1 MLRHTTA
8 TLEIKA
14 ADDETRIV
22 EGIATTPSPD
32 RGGDI
37 MEPLGAQFTL
47 PMPFLWQHDPKQPIG
62 QVLAAEVTPSGIS
75 IKAQIA
81 RVDEPGVLKDRLD
94 EAYQSLKAKLVRG
107 LSIGWHPIDILP
119 IKGSFG
125 VRAVKWAWRELSAV
139 TLPQNPETQILTVK
153 SAAPAPKDRS
163 AMLQTLTTTERIT
176 QIENARAAKVARLS
190 ELMTKASEAGVTI
203 DGGTDQEEYDGL
215 ELDVKKYDADLV
227 RLRTLEALNA
237 AAAKP
242 VVPSASGPRSYGTVR
257 VTSNVPPGT
266 AFVRYAMATL
276 ASKGDSMRALQIA
289 ERWKHETPEVELL
302 IKAAVAPADTVNPAW
317 AGSLVQVQNATNEF
331 IELLRPATLLGKI
344 PGLRKIPFN
353 TSVPVQTAG
362 GVYGWVGQGAMKP
375 VTKLAFTTVALQ
387 FSKAAGIIFFT
398 EEVARFSSPDIES
411 IVRRDMIAGIARFLD
426 QQFIDPAVA
435 EVANVSP
442 GSITNGL
449 TPTTSSQDPLTDL
462 YTIISALTGNNVPLA
477 GTTIIM
483 SETNALVAALKRD
496 ANGNRLFPTMSAAG
510 GTMEGIAVVTSQTAN
525 GWVIGVQPD
534 LVLYADDGQVAIDVS
549 REASIVADSA
559 PVAPPTG
566 IVTSLWQN
574 NLIGLR
580 AERWINWNRALSV
593 GVELI
598 TGAAYPP
605 PTTP

>member
-37 MEPLGAQFTL
+37 MEPLGAQFSL
-47 PMPFLWQHDPKQPIG
+47 PLPFLWQHDPKQPIG
-62 QVLAAEVTPSGIS
+62 QVLAADVTSTGIR

-107 LSIGWHPIDILP
+107 LSIGWQPIDIQP
-119 IKGSFG
+119 IKGSFA
-125 VRAVKWAWRELSAV
+125 VRAVKWAWHELSAV

-153 SAAPAPKDRS
+153 SATPAPKDRS

-176 QIENARAAKVARLS
+176 QIENARAAKVARLTD
-190 ELMTKASEAGVTI
+190 LMTKASEAGVTI

-242 VVPSASGPRSYGTVR
+242 VVPSAPGPRSYGTVR

-276 ASKGDSMRALQIA
+276 ASKGDSMRALEIA
-289 ERWKHETPEVELL
+289 KRWAHETPEVELL
-302 IKAAVAPADTVNPAW
+302 IKAAVAPGDTVNPAW

-344 PGLRKIPFN
+344 PGLRKVPFN
-353 TSVPVQTAG
+353 TSVPVQTGG

-462 YTIISALTGNNVPLA
+462 YTIISAMTGNNVPLA

-559 PVAPPTG
+559 PVPPPTG

-580 AERWINWNRALSV
+580 AERWINWNRALPV

-598 TGAAYPP
+598 TAAAYPP
-605 PTTP
+605 PVTP